1 MEAVL
6 ADYRSAPIPERLRA
20 TLTFLEKLT
29 LTPTEVGPA
38 DIGPMRDAGA
48 TDEAIAQAIYV
59 AGLFNVID
67 RLADAL
73 DFEVPRPEHGP
84 RTVLILTKLGY
95 AAAAVL
101 PG

>member
-6 ADYRSAPIPERLRA
+6 ADYRSAPISERLRA
-20 TLTFLEKLT
+20 TLAFLEKLT
-29 LTPTEVGPA
+29 LTPTEVGPE

-48 TDEAIAQAIYV
+48 TDEAIAEAIYV
-59 AGLFNVID
+59 AGLFNTID

-84 RTVLILTKLGY
+84 RTAWILTKLGY
-95 AAAAVL
+95 AAAVL